1 MPISADKSAEAK
13 RETGEAIVNCR
24 VAAIEKAGGT
34 FAKIAR
40 ELTAIA
46 FSDIA
51 DYVTVA
57 EGGEV
62 QAIPS
67 SDIPKKKRKAIKK
80 IREKRRILNTPGDKG
95 DVVLDQSTE
104 YELYDKL
111 DALKYLCKLRGDE
124 VAKSETS
131 VTLNLNNFSTEE
143 AQLLRWIAQ
152 ERARKAQ
159 EELID
164 SDG

>member
-1 MPISADKSAEAK
+1 MPIKPTAEQA
-13 RETGEAIVNCR
+13 REAGREIVNCR
-24 VAAIEKAGGT
+24 VEAIEKAGGT

-46 FSDIA
+46 FSDIS

-67 SDIPKKKRKAIKK
+67 TEIPKRKRKAIKK

-95 DVVLDQSTE
+95 DVILDQSTE

-124 VAKSETS
+124 VQKVD
-131 VTLNLNNFSTEE
+131 VTGGLAVYKPTDDE
-143 AQLLRWIAQ
+143 AAVLREIAI
-152 ERARKAQ
+152 ERARKAI
-159 EELID
+159 EALNE
-164 SDG
+164 

>member
-1 MPISADKSAEAK
+1 MPIKPTAEQA
-13 RETGEAIVNCR
+13 REAGREIVNCR

-67 SDIPKKKRKAIKK
+67 TEIPERKRKAIKK

-95 DVVLDQSTE
+95 DVILDQSTE

-124 VAKSETS
+124 VQKSETAF
-131 VTLNLNNFSTEE
+131 TMNFTDFSPEE
-143 AQLLRWIAQ
+143 ADLLRNIAK
-152 ERARKAQ
+152 ERARKAI
-159 EELID
+159 EELNGTAGD
-164 SDG
+164 